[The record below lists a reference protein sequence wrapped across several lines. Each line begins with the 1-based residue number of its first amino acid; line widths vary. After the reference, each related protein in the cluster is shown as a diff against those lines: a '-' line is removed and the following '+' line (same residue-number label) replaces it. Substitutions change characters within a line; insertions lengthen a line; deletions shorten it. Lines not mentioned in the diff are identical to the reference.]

1 THPARRPSAHRREDP
16 PASRRLARPL
26 RRQHPRRR
34 DDQFQA
40 GVRVPQRR
48 RLDPARRRALHAAL
62 EGHTRM
68 DGENRR
74 SEDVDRS
81 LDDRPGPHARSRR
94 AAVLRV
100 PRKQLRPAEHP
111 PRRPRDGWQAGE
123 PMKTTM
129 MGVLLCLVAASA
141 AAQSVAGDWQGTLK
155 FGPGELRLILHL
167 TENGS
172 ELAGTIDSPDQNVK
186 GIPVS
191 AISRKGNALKLDL
204 MSIQGGYE
212 GMVDAGATSIKG
224 TWTQLGMSAP
234 LDWSRAAATPA

>member
-1 THPARRPSAHRREDP
+1 
-16 PASRRLARPL
+16 
-26 RRQHPRRR
+26 
-34 DDQFQA
+34 
-40 GVRVPQRR
+40 
-48 RLDPARRRALHAAL
+48 
-62 EGHTRM
+62 
-68 DGENRR
+68 
-74 SEDVDRS
+74 
-81 LDDRPGPHARSRR
+81 
-94 AAVLRV
+94 
-100 PRKQLRPAEHP
+100 
-111 PRRPRDGWQAGE
+111 
-123 PMKTTM
+123 MKTTM

-234 LDWSRAAATPA
+234 LDWSRAAATPARTRVVKGSDIDGDWEGTLAGTLRIVLHLTTYEDGLSATFDSLDQNVFGLPVTSISRTGSALKFEMKQIAGGFSGTFNADLSVADGTWSQLGNSTSLGLTRKKK